1 MTDPGPAG
9 SASIGSATGARV
21 RAATWED
28 LPALVL
34 ENGLVSV
41 TVVPSMGGHV
51 ASLVDVAG
59 GRELLWRNPRL
70 TPRLAPYGA
79 WFDDWWSGG
88 WDEIFPGGDLSTLHG
103 EKLPY
108 MGELWC
114 APWSAS
120 STEAPDGSEAA
131 VITTVLG
138 NIAAARFTRRLAL
151 RADQPVLWA
160 SYRIE
165 NLDVHPLPFTWGVH
179 PAFAVGTD
187 HRIDMPENGGMV
199 VGVTSDPLMGEVG
212 QAYAWP
218 SLAVSP
224 APAVSAAASPSSPAA
239 SSLAPDGVHDMSRVL
254 PREAGVFGG
263 HWATDLAD
271 GWLALTDTAARRG
284 VAIVFDRNVFP
295 HAWLWQVYGG
305 WRGHELLAME
315 PWTSHPQDIEGA
327 VEAGRAR
334 VLAPGERLETW
345 VAFALHEGLDR
356 VTSVER
362 GDGGLI
368 IR

>member
-1 MTDPGPAG
+1 V
-9 SASIGSATGARV
+9 SEATV
-21 RAATWED
+21 RESTWEGF
-28 LPALVL
+28 PALVL

-51 ASLVDVAG
+51 ASLRDVAAD
-59 GRELLWRNPRL
+59 RELLWRNPRL

-88 WDEIFPGGDLSTLHG
+88 WDEIFPGGDLSILHD

-114 APWSAS
+114 VPWSS
-120 STEAPDGSEAA
+120 SSSSSPDGSEAT
-131 VITTVLG
+131 VTTTGLG
-138 NIAAARFTRRLAL
+138 NISAARFTRRLAL
-151 RADQPVLWA
+151 RAGQPVLWA

-165 NLDVHPLPFTWGVH
+165 NLDVHALPFTWGVH
-179 PAFAVGTD
+179 PAFAVSAD
-187 HRIDMPENGGMV
+187 HRIDLPENGGV
-199 VGVTSDPLMGEVG
+199 AVGVASGPLMGAVG
-212 QAYAWP
+212 QGYTWP
-218 SLAVSP
+218 SLPVTLDASD
-224 APAVSAAASPSSPAA
+224 SAST
-239 SSLAPDGVHDMSRVL
+239 LAPDGVHDMSRVL

-284 VAIVFDRNVFP
+284 VAVVFDREVFP

-305 WRGHELLAME
+305 WRGHQLLAME
-315 PWTSHPQDIEGA
+315 PWTSHPQDIQGA
-327 VEAGRAR
+327 VAAGRAR

-356 VTSVER
+356 VSSVER
-362 GDGGLI
+362 GPEGLI
-368 IR
+368 VR

>member
-1 MTDPGPAG
+1 VT
-9 SASIGSATGARV
+9 SAAV
-21 RAATWED
+21 REIAWEG
-28 LPALVL
+28 LPALSL
-34 ENGLVSV
+34 DNRLLST

-114 APWSAS
+114 MPWAS
-120 STEAPDGSEAA
+120 SWAAAPDGSEAS
-131 VITTVLG
+131 VTTTALG
-138 NIAAARFTRRLAL
+138 NVAAARFTRRLAL
-151 RADQPVLWA
+151 RAGQPVLWA

-165 NLDVHPLPFTWGVH
+165 NLDVRPLPFTWGVH
-179 PAFAVGTD
+179 PAFAVGSG
-187 HRIDMPENGGMV
+187 HRIDLPPNVGMV
-199 VGVTSDPLMGEVG
+199 VGAASSPLMGVVG
-212 QAYAWP
+212 QTYAWP
-218 SLAVSP
+218 LLPVAEP
-224 APAVSAAASPSSPAA
+224 DASPGGH
-239 SSLAPDGVHDMSRVL
+239 GVRDMSAVL
-254 PREAGVFGG
+254 DRDAVVFGG
-263 HWATDLAD
+263 HWATGLSN
-271 GWLALTDTAARRG
+271 GWLALTDTTARRG
-284 VAIVFDRNVFP
+284 VALVFDPNVFP

-305 WRGHELLAME
+305 WRGHHLLAME

-327 VEAGRAR
+327 LAAGRAR
-334 VLAPGERLETW
+334 VLLPGERMETW

-356 VTSVER
+356 VTGVER
-362 GDGGLI
+362 GEDGLVV
-368 IR
+368 R

>member
-1 MTDPGPAG
+1 VTA
-9 SASIGSATGARV
+9 ASV
-21 RAATWED
+21 REAAWEG

-51 ASLVDVAG
+51 ASLVDLRA

-79 WFDDWWSGG
+79 WFDDWWTGG

-114 APWSAS
+114 VPWSAS
-120 STEAPDGSEAA
+120 TMLAPDRSEAS
-131 VITTVLG
+131 ITTTGLG
-138 NIAAARFTRRLAL
+138 NVAAARFTRRLAM

-165 NLDVHPLPFTWGVH
+165 NLDVRPLPFTWGVH
-179 PAFAVGTD
+179 PAFAVGPG
-187 HRIDMPENGGMV
+187 HRIDLPANGGMV
-199 VGVTSDPLMGEVG
+199 VGVSSDPLLGEPG
-212 QAYAWP
+212 LAYGWP
-218 SLAVSP
+218 DLPRA
-224 APAVSAAASPSSPAA
+224 
-239 SSLAPDGVHDMSRVL
+239 DGGVHDMAEVL
-254 PREAGVFGG
+254 GRDAGVFGG
-263 HWATDLAD
+263 HWATGLED

-284 VAIVFDRNVFP
+284 VALVFDHEVFP
-295 HAWLWQVYGG
+295 HAWVWQVYGG
-305 WRGHELLAME
+305 WRGHELLALE
-315 PWTSHPQDIEGA
+315 PWTSHPQDLEGA
-327 VEAGRAR
+327 VAAGRAR

-345 VAFALHEGLDR
+345 VAFVLHEGLER
-356 VTSVER
+356 VSGVER
-362 GDGGLI
+362 GEDGLEV
-368 IR
+368 R